1 MVLFKIQSGGDKPKL
16 FLMYERVAEIFS
28 EFLDKNGVSYS
39 AYRVS
44 SHYDPVHCLHF
55 ILDPDNLKALFYDDF
70 ELRFKGYTEIKE
82 GELVE
87 ANQ

>member
-1 MVLFKIQSGGDKPKL
+1 MVLFKIQSSEDKPKL
-16 FLMYERVAEIFS
+16 FLMYERVAEIVS

-39 AYRVS
+39 AHRVS
-44 SHYDPVHCLHF
+44 CHYDPIHCLHF

-82 GELVE
+82 GELIE
-87 ANQ
+87 ISK

>member
-1 MVLFKIQSGGDKPKL
+1 MVLFKIQGKSDKPKV
-16 FLMYERVAEIFS
+16 FLMYERVAEIVS
-28 EFLDKNGVSYS
+28 EFLDNNGVNYS

-55 ILDPDNLKALFYDDF
+55 VLDPDDLKALFYDDF
-70 ELRFKGYTEIKE
+70 ELRFKGYTEVKG

-87 ANQ
+87 TNQ